1 MIPLLFAEKKL
12 KIPDLNKK
20 YANTS
25 GNRKETQ
32 QYQKTL
38 LFAEKNMKM
47 AVNNFTESNE
57 RLQAIQNFRIFEK
70 KT

>member
-20 YANTS
+20 YANNS

-32 QYQKTL
+32 QFQKPL
-38 LFAEKNMKM
+38 LFAEKKI
-47 AVNNFTESNE
+47 VNGSKQFL
-57 RLQAIQNFRIFEK
+57 RK
-70 KT
+70 

>member
-20 YANTS
+20 YANNS

-32 QYQKTL
+32 QFQKPL
-38 LFAEKNMKM
+38 LFAEKKL
-47 AVNNFTESNE
+47 VNDSKQFSESNE
-57 RLQAIQNFRIFEK
+57 RFQSIQNFL
-70 KT
+70 